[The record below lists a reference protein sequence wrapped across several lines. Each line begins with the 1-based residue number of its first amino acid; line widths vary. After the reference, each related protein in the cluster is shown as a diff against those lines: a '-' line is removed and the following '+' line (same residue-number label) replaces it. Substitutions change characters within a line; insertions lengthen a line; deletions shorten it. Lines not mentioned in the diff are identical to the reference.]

1 MTTGNED
8 LDLQALWDET
18 DDDGNVI
25 KHDTDEQDD
34 PQFADDSDQTDVEDE
49 STDEE
54 DGDDASDDDS
64 SGESDSDEIDYKA
77 LWQKSQNEVK
87 TMTGRLKAET
97 ERLARE
103 KQELAGR
110 VPPEPAEPSD
120 DDKFLAKFKDD
131 YSEDVLKAIDLISTR
146 KASQIVEQTIAQ
158 RLSPVEQQTYNMI
171 EQAHFGAIESV
182 HPDVYDIDQS
192 PQFEAWLETRPA
204 HTKGAYLYI
213 RENGTPQEVI
223 SMLNEYKDTL
233 HKTSRTAEPSKSKV
247 ESATAVQRRR
257 GTVSTTA
264 EPTETDLAALW
275 NSIPD

>member
-25 KHDTDEQDD
+25 ATGAETEDDTQIT
-34 PQFADDSDQTDVEDE
+34 DDSDPTDVEDE
-49 STDEE
+49 STDE
-54 DGDDASDDDS
+54 DDS
-64 SGESDSDEIDYKA
+64 DEAEDDESTGESDSDEIDYKA
-77 LWQKSQNEVK
+77 LWLKSQNEVK

-103 KQELAGR
+103 KEELAGKL
-110 VPPEPAEPSD
+110 PPAPVEPSD
-120 DDKFLAKFKDD
+120 EDKFLAKFKDE
-131 YSEDVLKAIDLISTR
+131 YSEDVLKAIDLITTR
-146 KASQIVEQTIAQ
+146 KASQIVDQTLAQ
-158 RLSPVEQQTYNMI
+158 RLSPVEQQTYNI
-171 EQAHFGAIESV
+171 VEQAHFGAIESV

-223 SMLNEYKDTL
+223 SMLNEYKGSLPT
-233 HKTSRTAEPSKSKV
+233 TNRAEPPRGKV
-247 ESATAVQRRR
+247 EAATAVQRRR
-257 GTVSTTA
+257 GTVSTSA
-264 EPTETDLAALW
+264 EPRETDLVALW

>member
-18 DDDGNVI
+18 DDEGNVVATGAETED
-25 KHDTDEQDD
+25 DTQT
-34 PQFADDSDQTDVEDE
+34 ADDSDQTDVDDE
-49 STDEE
+49 GTDE
-54 DGDDASDDDS
+54 DDSGDADDDAAT
-64 SGESDSDEIDYKA
+64 GESDSDEIDYKA
-77 LWQKSQNEVK
+77 LWLKSQNEVK

-103 KQELAGR
+103 KEELAGKL
-110 VPPEPAEPSD
+110 PPAPVEPSD
-120 DDKFLAKFKDD
+120 EDKFLAKFREE
-131 YSEDVLKAIDLISTR
+131 YSEDVLKAIDLITTR
-146 KASQIVEQTIAQ
+146 KASQIVDQTLAQ
-158 RLSPVEQQTYNMI
+158 RLSPVEQQTYNI
-171 EQAHFGAIESV
+171 VEQAHFGAIESV
-182 HPDVYDIDQS
+182 HPDVYEIDQS

-223 SMLNEYKDTL
+223 SMLNEYKGSL
-233 HKTSRTAEPSKSKV
+233 PKQNRSAAPPAGKV
-247 ESATAVQRRR
+247 DAATAVQRRR
-257 GTVSTTA
+257 GTVSTSA

>member
-25 KHDTDEQDD
+25 ATGAETEDDTQIT
-34 PQFADDSDQTDVEDE
+34 DDSDPTDVEDE
-49 STDEE
+49 STDE
-54 DGDDASDDDS
+54 DDS
-64 SGESDSDEIDYKA
+64 DEAEDDESTGESDSDEIDYKA
-77 LWQKSQNEVK
+77 LWLKSQNEVK

-103 KQELAGR
+103 KEELAGKL
-110 VPPEPAEPSD
+110 PPAPVEPTDE
-120 DDKFLAKFKDD
+120 DKFLAKFKDE
-131 YSEDVLKAIDLISTR
+131 YSEDVLKAIDLITTR
-146 KASQIVEQTIAQ
+146 KASQIVDQTLAQ
-158 RLSPVEQQTYNMI
+158 RLSPVEQQTYNI
-171 EQAHFGAIESV
+171 VEQAHFGAIESV

-223 SMLNEYKDTL
+223 SMLNEYKGSLPT
-233 HKTSRTAEPSKSKV
+233 TNRAEPPRGKV
-247 ESATAVQRRR
+247 EAATAVQRRR
-257 GTVSTTA
+257 GTVSTSA
-264 EPTETDLAALW
+264 EPRETDLVALW

>member
-18 DDDGNVI
+18 DDEGNVVATGAETED
-25 KHDTDEQDD
+25 DTQIT
-34 PQFADDSDQTDVEDE
+34 DDSDPNDVEDE
-49 STDEE
+49 STDE
-54 DGDDASDDDS
+54 DDS
-64 SGESDSDEIDYKA
+64 DEAEDNESTGESDSDEIDYKA
-77 LWQKSQNEVK
+77 LWLKSQNEVK

-103 KQELAGR
+103 KEELAGKL
-110 VPPEPAEPSD
+110 PPAPVEPTDE
-120 DDKFLAKFKDD
+120 DKFLAKFREE
-131 YSEDVLKAIDLISTR
+131 YSEDVLKAIDLITTR
-146 KASQIVEQTIAQ
+146 KASQIVDQTLAQ
-158 RLSPVEQQTYNMI
+158 RLSPVEQQTYNI
-171 EQAHFGAIESV
+171 VEQAHFGAIESV

-223 SMLNEYKDTL
+223 SMLNEYKGSL
-233 HKTSRTAEPSKSKV
+233 PKTNRTEPSRGKV
-247 ESATAVQRRR
+247 EAATAVQRRR

-264 EPTETDLAALW
+264 EPSETDLTALW